1 MGTEEVM
8 RTVHHLGGN
17 RLKSMV
23 EKKILKIRVSESEKA
38 DFLALLEVEVFKAPK
53 DPSFLTDWNSAHG
66 TELSVREGKLVLK
79 RHLLFK
85 KHLQAEVA
93 DFLEDL
99 YYILRYIVL
108 EARTNGVK
116 GD

>member
-1 MGTEEVM
+1 MGTKEVM

-23 EKKILKIRVSESEKA
+23 EKRILKIRVSESEKA

-79 RHLLFK
+79 RHLLFRDCRK
-85 KHLQAEVA
+85 SPPPHLTRPSPAASPASVA
-93 DFLEDL
+93 CPS
-99 YYILRYIVL
+99 
-108 EARTNGVK
+108 TTTPH
-116 GD
+116 

>member
-1 MGTEEVM
+1 MGTKEVM

-23 EKKILKIRVSESEKA
+23 EKRILKIRVSESEKA

-66 TELSVREGKLVLK
+66 TELTVREGKLVLK
-79 RHLLFK
+79 RHLLLKSISRLKWPIFWRIYTMFSATLSWR
-85 KHLQAEVA
+85 HERMA
-93 DFLEDL
+93 
-99 YYILRYIVL
+99 
-108 EARTNGVK
+108 
-116 GD
+116 

>member
-1 MGTEEVM
+1 M
-8 RTVHHLGGN
+8 
-17 RLKSMV
+17 
-23 EKKILKIRVSESEKA
+23 
-38 DFLALLEVEVFKAPK
+38 FKAPK
-53 DPSFLTDWNSAHG
+53 NPSFLTDWNSAHG